1 MIVYIPGRC
10 WARYVGLGHGDRG
23 NCREVFRSQMLDG
36 GVQWRLQ
43 PLHQLAIRET
53 WIATTMAYMIE
64 GARCPHRI

>member
-36 GVQWRLQ
+36 GG
-43 PLHQLAIRET
+43 AMET
-53 WIATTMAYMIE
+53 SAVASIGNPRNVDCDNNGIYD
-64 GARCPHRI
+64 